1 MKTFFS
7 KLAIAA
13 FAAVSMLAA
22 AAPAKAQTY
31 NQADNIV
38 LQIDVGISQ
47 AAYAAAAAVSTG
59 TDVNSKAVADA
70 TGVNLGNTSS
80 LSTDINATTYQP
92 NGYGAVTNQ
101 VNSLVGQL
109 SDVGSQ
115 SATAVANATA
125 LASTNATSLAANIG
139 NSATQR
145 AGITSLTH

>member
-1 MKTFFS
+1 MKFLS
-7 KLAIAA
+7 KLAAVAAVA
-13 FAAVSMLAA
+13 FAALFAG
-22 AAPAKAQTY
+22 APAKAQTY

-38 LQIDVGISQ
+38 LQVDVGNLQ
-47 AAYAAAAAVSTG
+47 ASNAAAAALSTG
-59 TDVNSKAVADA
+59 TATTFNAVADA

-109 SDVGSQ
+109 SDVGTQ